1 MSFTADKPNMRN
13 RILLPLLLLALGT
26 PLLPAAHEMDENS
39 ITVVLHE
46 KHHVSLLMRL
56 DFTHLLQSHLAP
68 ASSEEEF
75 LLAAAIADVGSLTPA
90 YTQLQS
96 IIEREFVIA
105 SRGTPLA
112 LSRWVWPSI
121 SVVHTAVRQQLAAQL
136 VADEQ
141 LALASA
147 LEVRAEASDIL
158 PIEQLSLTLPDVL
171 MPATI
176 LWYQPRQMF
185 LLGDHNS
192 TTLEF

>member
-1 MSFTADKPNMRN
+1 MRN
-13 RILLPLLLLALGT
+13 RLLLPLLLLALGT
-26 PLLPAAHEMDENS
+26 PHLLAAHEMDENS

-75 LLAAAIADVGSLTPA
+75 LLAAAIADVDSLTPA

-96 IIEREFVIA
+96 ILEREFVIA
-105 SRGTPLA
+105 SRGTPLV
-112 LSRWVWPSI
+112 LTRWAWPPVSA
-121 SVVHTAVRQQLAAQL
+121 VHTAVRQRLAAQL

-141 LALASA
+141 LASATA
-147 LEVRAEASDIL
+147 LEVRAEASDVL

-185 LLGDHNS
+185 LPADQNS
-192 TTLEF
+192 TTLDF